1 MKQINSM
8 SEIDALK
15 KENDMLLVYFGSNTC
30 SVCCDLLPK
39 IDQMLGNYPGISA
52 VKVDIQKSPALS
64 ASFSVFTAPAVILF
78 IQGKETLREAGI
90 MSLSRLEGQIS
101 RYVELF
107 LAGLRRKTR

>member
-8 SEIDALK
+8 TEIDALK
-15 KENDMLLVYFGSNTC
+15 KGNDMLLVYFGSNTC
-30 SVCCDLLPK
+30 SVCYDLLPK

-52 VKVDIQKSPALS
+52 VKKKKKKSPALS

-78 IQGKETLREAGI
+78 IQEKETLREAGI
-90 MSLSRLEGQIS
+90 MSLSRLEEQIS

-107 LAGLRRKTR
+107 LKGN

>member
-15 KENDMLLVYFGSNTC
+15 KGNDMLLVYFGSNTC
-30 SVCCDLLPK
+30 SVCYDLLPK

-78 IQGKETLREAGI
+78 IQEKETLREAGI
-90 MSLSRLEGQIS
+90 MSLSRLEEQIS

-107 LAGLRRKTR
+107 LKGN

>member
-8 SEIDALK
+8 TEIDALK
-15 KENDMLLVYFGSNTC
+15 KGNDMLLVYFGSNTC

-64 ASFSVFTAPAVILF
+64 ASFSVLRHRQSSCLF
-78 IQGKETLREAGI
+78 RKRKPCGKRG
-90 MSLSRLEGQIS
+90 
-101 RYVELF
+101 
-107 LAGLRRKTR
+107 

>member
-8 SEIDALK
+8 TEIDALK
-15 KENDMLLVYFGSNTC
+15 KGNDMLLVYFGSNTC
-30 SVCCDLLPK
+30 SVCYDLLPK

-52 VKVDIQKSPALS
+52 VKVDTQKSPALS

-78 IQGKETLREAGI
+78 IQEKETLREAGI